1 MKQRIHDALLGLVG
15 LAGIAFFAL
24 SGASCEAPGMTCA
37 AGHGP
42 FFVKYKLTSGDDA
55 CYGITGE
62 DVGFN
67 TYLTPVGRTEVRDD
81 TGKVIAVDSQ
91 SADYN
96 TRNIAIQSTTMGF
109 TYRSLV
115 PIGTVAPDGSG
126 QPYAFGP
133 YTSKP
138 DAGDLCYAGGGG
150 GTAPLAAAEINF
162 PAADP
167 MDPSVHYRQEWSD
180 VRIFVTANVPGT
192 QVAGKMRFEDVVNGC
207 SAEYTFYGMY
217 PSVYC
222 GEDVMGQADN
232 DGDPSTPVEN
242 DTDDDGDPMTDV
254 ADDDGM
260 PGPDMDAEEVIGTNA
275 VDLYCDAKGD
285 PATGRLGSGINPDF
299 KTKCDPV
306 DFHCVPVEGTEL
318 VQ

>member
-15 LAGIAFFAL
+15 FAGIAFFAL
-24 SGASCEAPGMTCA
+24 SGASCEAPQMRCA

-42 FFVKYKLTSGDDA
+42 FFVKYKLTSGDAA
-55 CYGITGE
+55 CYGLTGE

-81 TGKVIAVDSQ
+81 TGKVIAVNSTG
-91 SADYN
+91 ADYN
-96 TRNIAIQSTTMGF
+96 TRNIAVQSSTMAA
-109 TYRSLV
+109 TYRALV

-133 YTSKP
+133 YTGTP
-138 DAGDLCYAGGGG
+138 DAADLCHAGGGG
-150 GTAPLAAAEINF
+150 GTAALAAAEINF
-162 PAADP
+162 PSADP
-167 MDPSVHYRQEWSD
+167 MEPSVHYRQEWSD
-180 VRIFVTANVPGT
+180 VSLFVTPNVPGT
-192 QVAGKMRFEDVVNGC
+192 QAAGKMRFEDVVNGC
-207 SAEYTFYGMY
+207 TAEYTFYGMY

-222 GEDVMGQADN
+222 GEDVIGHADN
-232 DGDPSTPVEN
+232 DGDPNTPIEN
-242 DTDDDGDPMTDV
+242 DTDDDEDPMTDV
-254 ADDDGM
+254 ADDDGT
-260 PGPDMDAEEVIGTNA
+260 PGPDMDEEEVIGTNA

-306 DFHCVPVEGTEL
+306 DFHCVLVEGTEL
-318 VQ
+318 VP